1 MKNLYKSLAG
11 FQQEVPAIHEG
22 TKGYGYTYSDLK
34 TILKVINPY
43 MKKYGLGFTQLLKGE
58 GIETTIFHIES
69 GESISSLVNIPQG
82 VTLKGMNAFQ
92 VAGSS
97 ISYFRRYA
105 LSSALALVTDV
116 DSDAKGE
123 QVKEIATPEQE
134 TALLNFAT
142 EGNKTAMNKSCENIQ
157 FSKEILQQA
166 REILNNQKGIK

>member
-1 MKNLYKSLAG
+1 MKNLYKALAG

-22 TKGYGYTYSDLK
+22 TKGYGYTYADLK

-43 MKKYGLGFTQLLKGE
+43 MKKHGLGFTQMLKGE
-58 GIETTIFHIES
+58 GIETIIFHIES
-69 GESISSLVNIPQG
+69 GESIASLVNIPQG

-105 LSSALALVTDV
+105 LSSALGLVTDV

-123 QVKEIATPEQE
+123 QIKENATPEQE
-134 TALLNFAT
+134 QYLFKLANNGDIKAMTKSKNMINFSNETLQKA
-142 EGNKTAMNKSCENIQ
+142 
-157 FSKEILQQA
+157 KEIL
-166 REILNNQKGIK
+166 NQKGSK

>member
-11 FQQEVPAIHEG
+11 FQQEIPVIHEG
-22 TKGYGYTYSDLK
+22 TQGFNYTYSDLK

-43 MKKYGLGFTQLLKGE
+43 MKKYGLGFTQMLKGE

-82 VTLKGMNAFQ
+82 VQIKSQNTFQ

-97 ISYFRRYA
+97 ITYFRRYA
-105 LSSALALVTDV
+105 LSSALGLVTDK
-116 DSDAKGE
+116 DNGASGDE
-123 QVKEIATPEQE
+123 KEIATPEQE

-142 EGNKTAMNKSCENIQ
+142 EGHKTAMNKSCENIQ
-157 FSKEILQQA
+157 FSKEILKQA
-166 REILNNQKGIK
+166 KEILNNQKGSK

>member
-22 TKGYGYTYSDLK
+22 TKGYGYTYADLK

-43 MKKYGLGFTQLLKGE
+43 MKKHGLGFTQLLE
-58 GIETTIFHIES
+58 GDSIITTIFHSES
-69 GESISSLVNIPQG
+69 GESLSSKTNMPQG

-92 VAGSS
+92 VAGAS

-123 QVKEIATPEQE
+123 QVKENATPEQE
-134 TALLNFAT
+134 QYLFKLAENYDIKAMTKSKNMINFSKQTLQKA
-142 EGNKTAMNKSCENIQ
+142 
-157 FSKEILQQA
+157 KEIL
-166 REILNNQKGIK
+166 NQKGNK